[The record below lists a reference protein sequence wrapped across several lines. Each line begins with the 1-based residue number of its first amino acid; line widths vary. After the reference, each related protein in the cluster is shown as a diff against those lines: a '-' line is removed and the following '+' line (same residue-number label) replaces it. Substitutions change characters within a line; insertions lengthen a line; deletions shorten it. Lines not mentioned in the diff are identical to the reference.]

1 VEWEGI
7 CKLEASN
14 TMSSIESDHASVALL
29 GDIEDLLNKTQYKGP
44 SIKTQYFSKGLQ
56 SIILKE
62 LLPSCVLSNL
72 CKVDHVKSVLE
83 KGKWVT

>member
-44 SIKTQYFSKGLQ
+44 SIKT
-56 SIILKE
+56 
-62 LLPSCVLSNL
+62 P
-72 CKVDHVKSVLE
+72 
-83 KGKWVT
+83 